1 MSGATQPSR
10 WTVRLSAA
18 AEADFR
24 QIIGW
29 TTSHFGQAQARIY
42 AATLASALK
51 ALNDGPTVIGVKK
64 RPEIGIDI
72 CTLHVARNG
81 RKGRHFVMFRV
92 GSTQENVIDVLRLL
106 HDSMDLERHIPPQEL
121 PA

>member
-1 MSGATQPSR
+1 MSGEKESPR

-24 QIIGW
+24 QILRW

-42 AATLASALK
+42 AATLTSALK

-81 RKGRHFVMFRV
+81 RKGRHLVMFRI
-92 GSTQENVIDVLRLL
+92 GSALENVIDVLRLL
-106 HDSMDLERHIPPQEL
+106 HDSMDLERHIPPTEL